1 MKDSTRWMLHILT
14 GLALVFLLGMH
25 MGIMHLGGLMGFLY
39 QPPAGAEA
47 IDWTAVAARGK
58 DTATFVLYILFLLF
72 ALFHG
77 LYGLWNI
84 LIEALARHK
93 LEKTLGWLLTL
104 VGAGLFA
111 YGAYTTY
118 FAFIGRTL

>member
-1 MKDSTRWMLHILT
+1 MKDSTRWMLLILT

-25 MGIMHLGGLMGFLY
+25 MGVMHLGGLMGLLY
-39 QPPAGAEA
+39 QPPAGTGAV
-47 IDWTAVAARGK
+47 DWTAVAERSR

-93 LEKTLGWLLTL
+93 MEKTLGWLLTL
-104 VGAGLFA
+104 VGVGLFA
-111 YGAYTTY
+111 YGTYTTY
-118 FAFIGRTL
+118 IAFLGQTM

>member
-25 MGIMHLGGLMGFLY
+25 MGVMHLGGLMGFLY
-39 QPPAGAEA
+39 QPPAGTGAVNWA
-47 IDWTAVAARGK
+47 AVAERSR

-84 LIEALARHK
+84 LIEALARYRI
-93 LEKTLGWLLTL
+93 EKTLGWLLTL
-104 VGAGLFA
+104 AGAGLFA

-118 FAFIGRTL
+118 IAFVGQTL